1 MTELSSFVA
10 SILLGDPEREP
21 LTCEAAFLALVNWIA
36 EGVELPAG
44 ITAAALADEWNAQIA
59 N

>member
-10 SILLGDPEREP
+10 SILLGDPDREP
-21 LTCEAAFLALVNWIA
+21 LTYEAARMALVNWAA

-44 ITAAALADEWNAQIA
+44 ITSAALADEWNAQLA